1 VGLSIPVGMAEV
13 KVSKTAEDS
22 LSALGL
28 GSCIGVCVYDSRA
41 RVAGLAH
48 VMLPDSTAT
57 RGTDRVVEGK
67 FADTAVPVLVQRV
80 EALGGRRAN
89 LRAAIAGGA
98 QVFSFASSSPAL
110 AIGSRNAEAVV
121 GALRSAG
128 IPLLAQDC
136 GGSVGRTVTLDVA
149 SGLVRVRVV
158 GGEPVDLYRLG

>member
-13 KVSKTAEDS
+13 KASKTADDS

-28 GSCIGVCVYDSRA
+28 GSCIGVCVYDPRA

-48 VMLPDSTAT
+48 VMLPDSAVI
-57 RGTDRVVEGK
+57 RATDRVVEGK
-67 FADTAVPVLVQRV
+67 FADTAVPALVQRV
-80 EALGGRRAN
+80 ESLGARRAD

-98 QVFSFASSSPAL
+98 QVFSFATSSPAL

-121 GALRSAG
+121 AALKTAG

-136 GGSVGRTVTLDVA
+136 GGTVGRTVTLDVA